1 LNNKFNRNDYIIS
14 FGGGVIVDI
23 VRLAASTY
31 KRGVNFIQ
39 IPTTLLALV
48 DSSVGGKTAVNYM
61 GDKNMIGT
69 FYNPE
74 LVFINT
80 NYLTTLTKREILNV
94 FAEVI
99 KTVLIGEDQ
108 IFNLIKDKSY
118 EELKANNEM
127 LDKIIKLSILFKRN
141 IVKKDLYD
149 NNIRKIL
156 NFGHTIGHVLEVN
169 ENMNYK
175 HGEAVALG
183 IKFASFFSVYKNLL
197 NRKEYDKII
206 NVIKRY
212 ELTYN
217 LKTNIDFKEII
228 NSLKQEKKSPII
240 RYLSSY

>member
-1 LNNKFNRNDYIIS
+1 M
-14 FGGGVIVDI
+14 
-23 VRLAASTY
+23 
-31 KRGVNFIQ
+31 
-39 IPTTLLALV
+39 PTKLLAMI
-48 DSSVGGKTAVNYM
+48 DSSVVGKTAINYQ
-61 GDKNMIGT
+61 GYKNMIST

-108 IFNLIKDKSY
+108 IFNLLKDKSY

-149 NNIRKIL
+149 NNIRKML

-183 IKFASFFSVYKNLL
+183 IKFASFFLFIKIYLIGKNM
-197 NRKEYDKII
+197 
-206 NVIKRY
+206 IK
-212 ELTYN
+212 
-217 LKTNIDFKEII
+217 
-228 NSLKQEKKSPII
+228 
-240 RYLSSY
+240 